1 MVGINDASI
10 VKKNLLTILLLLVSL
25 LGKTQ
30 GKDPL
35 RIFTDKDLYASGEP
49 ILLKVFIPSTMPA
62 GIVSV
67 DLIRT
72 NGKRAAAAFLEVA
85 HHQTDGFI
93 ELPDTLSTGTY
104 LLRAS
109 IRTEETQVWKELYIV
124 NRYTGLPESN
134 AMAHTKGIV
143 PLDATSDLPI
153 GIDGV
158 EKSYQRRQ
166 IVHAVVK
173 LTPEMVGQTDGNLQ
187 ITIAPNTKEYLSET
201 FLTHSKLKSG
211 IEIGNDGIVISGT
224 ILDKESAQ
232 PFKGAIVMLSVP
244 DSIPVF
250 KYCTTGE
257 NGQFIFLLKNNY
269 GKKLVVVQCYDPDKK
284 KVLKIVLPSSEN
296 FQETFPAMDS
306 ETMTATLRAR
316 LLKITETA
324 NYCKIFNQQLITIL
338 PLQVARTNKYPFYGV
353 PSQVVFPKL
362 FIDLPNFDEISRE
375 LLPLVKFRAY
385 NRIPT
390 LQVFNIQRNSFF
402 NDQPLILLNGIPVRD
417 LNDIKE
423 MGTREIDRIEIIQ
436 SERYNGNLRFAG
448 VVAISNVKL
457 DCARIKESDE
467 LVKLNLDAIQL
478 PMVLNSPAEHPGK
491 EPDLRQVL
499 LWQPSVKPAQTIDLN
514 FRTSDIRGNFK
525 LVIRGKSKE
534 GTIFSS
540 EQTFEVK

>member
-10 VKKNLLTILLLLVSL
+10 VKRNLLTILFLLVFL
-25 LGKTQ
+25 LGKAQ

-49 ILLKVFIPSTMPA
+49 ILLKLFAPSAMPA

-67 DLIRT
+67 DLIST
-72 NGKRAAAAFLEVA
+72 IGKKVA
-85 HHQTDGFI
+85 VAYLDVTQHQTDGFI

-104 LLRAS
+104 LLHAS
-109 IRTEETQVWKELYIV
+109 ARTEETQVWKELYIV
-124 NRYTGLPESN
+124 NRFTGLPESN
-134 AMAHTKGIV
+134 AMSHPEGIV
-143 PLDATSDLPI
+143 PLDDTNALPA
-153 GIDGV
+153 GIEGI

-166 IVHAVVK
+166 MVHAIVK

-187 ITIAPNTKEYLSET
+187 ITIAPETKEFQSET
-201 FLTHSKLKSG
+201 FLTHSTLKSG

-224 ILDKESAQ
+224 ILDKETTQ

-257 NGQFIFLLKNNY
+257 NGRFIFLLKKNY

-284 KVLKIVLPSSEN
+284 KMLKIALSVNEN
-296 FQETFPAMDS
+296 FKETFPALGS
-306 ETMTATLRAR
+306 ETMTAAFRAR
-316 LLKITETA
+316 MLKITETA
-324 NYCKIFNQQLITIL
+324 NYCKIFNQLLLTTL

-402 NDQPLILLNGIPVRD
+402 NDQPLMLLNGIPVRD

-478 PMVLNSPAEHPGK
+478 PMVLNSAAEHTGK

-499 LWQPSVKPAQTIDLN
+499 LWQPAVKPTQAIELN

-534 GTIFSS
+534 GTIFSC
-540 EQTFEVK
+540 EQIFEVK